1 MIRKAEQK
9 QSEALQTEDYQDKIR
24 AVPEIFIEMK
34 AETNPISDLFQ
45 EDTAPQKQKKSGRSL
60 LFWSIYSLLG
70 FGLLAISAPIFLTR
84 IYGCGVIKVRSF
96 EGKTYVGSMNK
107 IQQSLWL
114 DNGAFGKSISDL
126 SEIGIK
132 EVTDSYKYE
141 IQSFQLV
148 SYQYAISQNDKAKS
162 FVGAVFVL
170 PENSQVFK
178 GLNQQVEHP
187 QDSTQA
193 VKKDLTTFTILCE
206 SPEGVKTKLSKPFLD
221 NGKPT
226 CPEGTISSMN

>member
-1 MIRKAEQK
+1 MSIQLEDRDTI
-9 QSEALQTEDYQDKIR
+9 QSPPVDFIEVD
-24 AVPEIFIEMK
+24 PEIMPI
-34 AETNPISDLFQ
+34 AELIQ
-45 EDTAPQKQKKSGRSL
+45 EDVAIQKRQKPKRSL
-60 LFWSIYSLLG
+60 LLWSIYSLLG
-70 FGLLAISAPIFLTR
+70 FGLLAIIVPIFLTQ
-84 IYGCGVIKVRSF
+84 IYGCGVVKVRSS
-96 EGKTYVGSMNK
+96 EGRTYVGSMNK

-170 PENSQVFK
+170 PENPQVFQ
-178 GLNQQVEHP
+178 GLNQQVEYP
-187 QDSTQA
+187 KDSTKA
-193 VKKDLTTFTILCE
+193 VKKDLTTFAILCE

-226 CPEGTISSMN
+226 CPEGTINSYIN

>member
-1 MIRKAEQK
+1 MIR
-9 QSEALQTEDYQDKIR
+9 QSESKQAESLQLEDRDTIQSPHVDFIE
-24 AVPEIFIEMK
+24 VDPEIMPS
-34 AETNPISDLFQ
+34 AELIQ
-45 EDTAPQKQKKSGRSL
+45 EDVAIQKRQKPKRSL
-60 LFWSIYSLLG
+60 LLWSIYSLLG
-70 FGLLAISAPIFLTR
+70 FGLLAISAPIFLSQ

-96 EGKTYVGSMNK
+96 EGRTYVGNMNK

-170 PENSQVFK
+170 PENPQVFQ
-178 GLNQQVEHP
+178 GLNQQVEYP
-187 QDSTQA
+187 KDSTKA
-193 VKKDLTTFTILCE
+193 VKKDLITFAILCE
-206 SPEGVKTKLSKPFLD
+206 SPEGVKIKLSKPFLD

-226 CPEGTISSMN
+226 CPEGTINSYIN